1 MQLLAFQGV
10 RFYGPMRE
18 AAAQITTAGC
28 EEVGLKLSPDMPE
41 YPLWLMLRE
50 DGFKGRIH
58 HQFVEGP
65 SSQLPGPDRLPDV
78 IIAQAGTG
86 RPVGDMAVQ
95 YPSDTTFSVPDS
107 NGHTN
112 ALFSLYWSAKM
123 TAVRAKSARP

>member
-1 MQLLAFQGV
+1 
-10 RFYGPMRE
+10 MRE
-18 AAAQITTAGC
+18 AAAQITAAGC
-28 EEVGLKLSPDMPE
+28 EEVGLGLSPG
-41 YPLWLMLRE
+41 YAGISPLAPRSARA
-50 DGFKGRIH
+50 GFKGRIH

-65 SSQLPGPDRLPDV
+65 SAQLPGPDRPPDV

-107 NGHTN
+107 NGVTN
-112 ALFSLYWSAKM
+112 ALFSLYWSAQM